1 MIDRLKK
8 RLTAT
13 LAFGVSLI
21 LVLISFFV
29 VFTFYRQSKS
39 AIYTGMDQVY
49 ESLNDEKVNEII
61 PDTISDVG
69 EGTLDLSGSNIDF
82 GTNTAIFIAKFKP
95 EFDGTLNYTFVLNDL
110 SGSENE
116 IDQFKQDAFT
126 VDETGKSQGVINFTF
141 YSKKDYTKGTLV
153 LFNSDEQFLGR
164 VRTLISTTAAIL
176 IVGILFSFWVARMLA
191 SWLTRPVQET
201 LENQTSFI
209 SDVSHELKTPLAVIT
224 ANADA
229 IEADYGES
237 KWLTS
242 IKTESIRMAGLI
254 TELLA
259 ASKLEHADTVT
270 TFESVDFSSIVNEAV
285 MTFDALAY
293 EKGVLIDSDIADNI
307 IVLGSAEKLRR
318 LVGILL
324 DNAVKYVNEG
334 GSIVVKLQQR
344 IGTPILTVKNT
355 GSYVEKEYRKKIFDR
370 FFRVD
375 ESRTTDGTFG
385 SYGLGLSI
393 ARSIVEEHNGDIVC
407 QSFRSASGD
416 STLFKVTL

>member
-110 SGSENE
+110 SRSEND

-141 YSKKDYTKGTLV
+141 YSKKDYSKGTLV

-344 IGTPILTVKNT
+344 IGTPILIVKNT

-375 ESRTTDGTFG
+375 ESRTKDGTFG